1 MQRTKPPFR
10 ADQVGSFL
18 RSDALKQA
26 RAKRAKGE
34 ITPAQ
39 LKAVEDQEIKN
50 VIKKQEDVGMKL
62 ATDGEFRRT
71 FWHFD
76 FLGGMQGV
84 DLYDHVH
91 GVIFEG
97 AQTKKWNIRVNGKVD
112 FPDDHPF
119 LDHFRFLAA
128 NTKVVPKM
136 TIPSPTVMHFRVGPE
151 FDQQRS
157 LSRSRPVL
165 PRCRQGLWQ
174 GGEGLLRRRL
184 PLSAIRRHGVGLSL
198 LGEGTG
204 EVARARRPARR
215 PAAEISPT

>member
-26 RAKRAKGE
+26 RAKREKGE

-97 AQTKKWNIRVNGKVD
+97 AQTKKWNIRVNGKID

-136 TIPSPTVMHFRVGPE
+136 TIPSPTVMHFRVRAE

-165 PRCRQGLWQ
+165 SRCR
-174 GGEGLLRRRL
+174 EK
-184 PLSAIRRHGVGLSL
+184 PM
-198 LGEGTG
+198 
-204 EVARARRPARR
+204 ARR
-215 PAAEISPT
+215 